1 VRPEASGRA
10 LALAPALAVAVVV
23 SAAYALGAAATSPFT
38 VAADVLTAIPIA
50 ALAVAVVVRWPLHP
64 RRDGGTRWPV
74 AGQRG
79 LVPWAVLAMAI
90 VVWELVEY
98 LAPGSRSAHPTL
110 SSMAD
115 ALDRHVVVKAVVFAA
130 WLWLC
135 VLVALAGSPTRALR
149 AGERVDRGDRGDG
162 GGGRDGDASS

>member
-1 VRPEASGRA
+1 MPARS
-10 LALAPALAVAVVV
+10 LAPVVALAVVVT
-23 SAAYALGAAATSPFT
+23 AADALGAATTSPFT

-64 RRDGGTRWPV
+64 RRDGGTRWPA

-79 LVPWAVLAMAI
+79 LAPWVVLAVAI

-115 ALDRHVVVKAVVFAA
+115 ALDRHVAAKAVVFAA

-135 VLVALAGSPTRALR
+135 VLVVLAGSPARAGR
-149 AGERVDRGDRGDG
+149 AGEQVDDAERGDRSAAG
-162 GGGRDGDASS
+162 DGDASS